1 MAFLFNNL
9 CSEMVRPIRNRKT
22 LLEFLLLL
30 LLRKKR
36 ALLDHMPKQI
46 CRNSILTNNNY
57 LMEVL
62 NGTDSVCYE
71 LFRMRKNVFIYLCD
85 RLKSS
90 HLLEDSRWVSVQEKV
105 AIFVLAIGHSHR
117 NRVLQD
123 RFQHSGETISRH
135 FNDVLL
141 ALAKLS
147 TDLIKPHTPLTEIPI
162 HIRDKPKYYPYFKVN
177 SLQLLMY
184 SKFCNFCC
192 QIHNKSHCIFCS
204 HRIVWVL

>member
-1 MAFLFNNL
+1 
-9 CSEMVRPIRNRKT
+9 MVRPIRNRKT

-71 LFRMRKNVFIYLCD
+71 LFRMRKNVFISLCD

-90 HLLEDSRWVSVQEKV
+90 HLLEDS
-105 AIFVLAIGHSHR
+105 
-117 NRVLQD
+117 
-123 RFQHSGETISRH
+123 
-135 FNDVLL
+135 
-141 ALAKLS
+141 
-147 TDLIKPHTPLTEIPI
+147 
-162 HIRDKPKYYPYFKVN
+162 
-177 SLQLLMY
+177 
-184 SKFCNFCC
+184 
-192 QIHNKSHCIFCS
+192 
-204 HRIVWVL
+204 